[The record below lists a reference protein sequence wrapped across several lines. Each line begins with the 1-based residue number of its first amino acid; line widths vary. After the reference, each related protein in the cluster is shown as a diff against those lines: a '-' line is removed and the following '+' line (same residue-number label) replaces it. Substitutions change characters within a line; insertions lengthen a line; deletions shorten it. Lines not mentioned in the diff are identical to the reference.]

1 MAQAAAGRV
10 RAAAQGTGATEL
22 LIDSHFDAGEATG
35 RPRGDHAMTSAPT
48 ATKGLITRK
57 PLQPVWVGGPGR
69 SVTVFED
76 EDPVWYQGNQLP
88 PLVIPNGKQCFY
100 MSNVQSTATQQVK
113 MVDASGATKFQLQG
127 ASSSGS
133 TMTPIGSG
141 FFVANNPADTYSL
154 SIGAYQGSNLVWSR
168 VVLGYINL
176 YLGATVYC
184 YNYVYV
190 ADDWTANDNA
200 NCSVSIYWLMYAG

>member
-1 MAQAAAGRV
+1 
-10 RAAAQGTGATEL
+10 
-22 LIDSHFDAGEATG
+22 
-35 RPRGDHAMTSAPT
+35 MTTSSAPHM
-48 ATKGLITRK
+48 TKGHVTRD
-57 PLQPVWVGGPGR
+57 PLQPAWIGGPGR
-69 SVTVFED
+69 AVTVFD
-76 EDPVWYQGNQLP
+76 AGDPEWYQGNQIP

-100 MSNVQSTATQQVK
+100 MANVQSTATQFVK
-113 MVDASGATKFQLQG
+113 MVDANGATKFQLQG

-133 TMTPIGSG
+133 VMTPLGSNY
-141 FFVANNPADTYSL
+141 FVANNPADTYSL
-154 SIGAYQGSNLVWSR
+154 SIGAYQGNTLVWSR

-190 ADDWTANDNA
+190 ADDWTDNDNA